1 MAQFTY
7 EGIIAQDL
15 EATYLIESAIGKQG
29 GFVGKPEQVG
39 LSVKRTLSDVG
50 IQNLKAPLQLFQ
62 VAFASLE
69 FKNEDAEK
77 ANWPKFVITMDR
89 LVGRNRVVDRT
100 ITLTRNL
107 VNQWTFEWQTD
118 GFGGGAVTETLEGC
132 SYQVSVEHQD
142 GKTPKTDLICH
153 STE

>member
-7 EGIIAQDL
+7 EGINAQDL
-15 EATYLIESAIGKQG
+15 EATYRIESAFDGQG
-29 GFVGKPEQVG
+29 GFVGKPGQVG
-39 LSVKRTLSDVG
+39 LSIKRTLNDVG
-50 IQNLKAPLQLFQ
+50 VQNLDAPLQLLQ

-77 ANWPKFVITMDR
+77 SNWPKFVITMDR
-89 LVGRNRVVDRT
+89 LVGTNPVVDRT

-118 GFGGGAVTETLEGC
+118 GPGGGSVTETLEGC
-132 SYQVSVEHQD
+132 SYQVSIEHQD
-142 GKTPKTDLICH
+142 DKTPKTDLICY
-153 STE
+153 STQ